1 MASPS
6 AVKPLSPA
14 ALWAHPP
21 RGRALQADGCEIYSP
36 LVISDAGLRN
46 TLRMLKAPHRA
57 PPAVTALGQSI
68 SYLSLFVG
76 LRGQTDPLPWP
87 WGGGGYSLSPGNCP
101 PGMCVSPIFMDFW
114 ESFVGFPGQP
124 ALLCLLSMVSLG
136 PVVLKSS
143 ASGSPLI
150 STAKGPTLPSTPLTE
165 PDDPSWRHEM
175 EPG

>member
-87 WGGGGYSLSPGNCP
+87 WGGGLFSLTRKLSSWNVCQPYFYGFLGKFCR
-101 PGMCVSPIFMDFW
+101 VSR
-114 ESFVGFPGQP
+114 
-124 ALLCLLSMVSLG
+124 
-136 PVVLKSS
+136 S
-143 ASGSPLI
+143 ASPVMSAVNGESGAGSAQELGLRK
-150 STAKGPTLPSTPLTE
+150 SAYFYCQGTDTALHTI
-165 PDDPSWRHEM
+165 D
-175 EPG
+175 